1 MEGNGYEAWHS
12 YLLCSFV
19 SYFGDGL
26 VSQYNINAIKYCDQ
40 ITIVGTLLVFR
51 FSMLIKWLLSRESAP
66 PTLESSEVLCKRKF
80 WHTPKTSH
88 LPVAVLFISPR
99 CSDGFDRHRSEWLT
113 AGCNTSGIVQVRF
126 WCITQNKNVIYSINE
141 LAHYR
146 RIPKVTASLTFEF
159 CGQKVPLQS
168 IINQS
173 TLFKC
178 RKTA

>member
-66 PTLESSEVLCKRKF
+66 PTLESTKVLCKRKF
-80 WHTPKTSH
+80 WHTSKTSH
-88 LPVAVLFISPR
+88 LPVAVLFFFSQMFGWIWPSSQWMAHSGLQHVRNCP
-99 CSDGFDRHRSEWLT
+99 SKILMHNT
-113 AGCNTSGIVQVRF
+113 KQKCNLL
-126 WCITQNKNVIYSINE
+126 NKWI
-141 LAHYR
+141 
-146 RIPKVTASLTFEF
+146 
-159 CGQKVPLQS
+159 
-168 IINQS
+168 S
-173 TLFKC
+173 TLP
-178 RKTA
+178 